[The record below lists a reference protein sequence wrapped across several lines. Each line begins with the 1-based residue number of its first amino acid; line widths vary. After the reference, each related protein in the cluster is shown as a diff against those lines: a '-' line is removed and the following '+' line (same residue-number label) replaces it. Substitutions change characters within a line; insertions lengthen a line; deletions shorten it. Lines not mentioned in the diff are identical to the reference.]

1 MSESHWSLILLFP
14 ILNSFQFSTIS
25 TRSQVPFP
33 QRQSKTQWPPQSSS
47 SPSSPNPA
55 GRHGLRHRCKL
66 RHPRR
71 QPPPTGPSRQL
82 PQNPNQHRQGQDL
95 RRQPGHHQG
104 LRQHQHLLNDHHPQ
118 RRNPEPHETTCCT
131 PVGRGSRQ
139 AVLSQTKI
147 NYIAMG
153 NEVLHWGDDNLK
165 NSLVPAMRTFHNALV
180 REGIKDVKVSTPHSL
195 GIMLSSEP
203 PSQGRFR
210 PEVIPLLTPM
220 LGFLRQTKGPFMVN
234 PYPYFGWS
242 PEKENYA
249 LFKPNK
255 GVHDQF
261 TGKSYTNMFDGLMDA
276 VYSAAKAVGFGDVDL
291 VAAETGWPSSCEF
304 PVCSVQNAV
313 DYNGHL
319 IKHVESGKGTP
330 LMPNRKFDTYIF
342 ALFNENQKPGPL
354 AEKNWGLFKPD
365 MTPVYNAGVMRN
377 QQGGA
382 TPGPMATTAPQPA
395 TPATPAAPA
404 GPAKPVK
411 GGKKPKPA
419 TPAAPVAAG
428 GGKKWCVAKPGAT
441 NQALQANIDYVCG
454 KGVDCKP
461 IQPGG
466 TCFDNDVKVRA
477 SYLMNAYYQANG
489 RHDFN
494 CDFSKTGQ
502 LTSAD
507 PSHGSCK
514 YNA

>member
-1 MSESHWSLILLFP
+1 MATTKLLLSLLLLIQLAATAFAIGVNYGTLADNLP
-14 ILNSFQFSTIS
+14 PPA
-25 TRSQVPFP
+25 QVANFL
-33 QRQSKTQWPPQSSS
+33 KTQTNIDKVKIFDANPDIIKAFANTNISLTITIPNGEI
-47 SPSSPNPA
+47 PS
-55 GRHGLRHRCKL
+55 LTKL
-66 RHPRR
+66 RAARR
-71 QPPPTGPSRQL
+71 WVL
-82 PQNPNQHRQGQDL
+82 
-95 RRQPGHHQG
+95 
-104 LRQHQHLLNDHHPQ
+104 DHVKPFY
-118 RRNPEPHETTCCT
+118 P
-131 PVGRGSRQ
+131 
-139 AVLSQTKI
+139 QTKI

-220 LGFLRQTKGPFMVN
+220 LQFLRETKGPFMVN

-242 PEKENYA
+242 PEKENFA
-249 LFKPNK
+249 LFKPNN

-382 TPGPMATTAPQPA
+382 TPGPMVTTVTQ
-395 TPATPAAPA
+395 PATPAAPA
-404 GPAKPVK
+404 GPAKPAAPVGPAKPAKPVK

-454 KGVDCKP
+454 KGIDCKP

-466 TCFDNDVKVRA
+466 TCFDNDVKARA

-502 LTSAD
+502 ITSAD